1 MEENIPSEKNESV
14 PEQETSDMEVHHH
27 PHDHHP
33 HDHHAPKWQSY
44 LFQFFMLFLAV
55 VCGFLAEWKLDLTIE
70 KHRGKQFM
78 ESLVHDLAMDTMAL
92 SIGFPMKEARV
103 KAIDSVFQFFKEHPN
118 VNTIPGSIHRCI
130 RRATWDRRYIRN
142 SGTIDQLKNAGG
154 MRLIRNRMVVD
165 SIAVYDFEWARLDH
179 YKEVYF
185 ANQQVGFNMIE
196 KLLNAND
203 LLAWYGDNDSGIAEE
218 PLTPSDTNVR
228 INTAYLN
235 EYLNFLNRQK
245 NSTIQDDRNY
255 RRLSQNADRLI
266 KLIKREYRLH

>member
-14 PEQETSDMEVHHH
+14 PKHETSAMEVHQH
-27 PHDHHP
+27 PHVHHFR
-33 HDHHAPKWQSY
+33 KWQEY

-55 VCGFLAEWKLDLTIE
+55 FCGFLAEWKLELFIE
-70 KHRGKQFM
+70 RHREKQYM
-78 ESLVHDLAMDTMAL
+78 ESMVHDLGMDTTAL
-92 SIGFPMKEARV
+92 RIGFPLKQDRV
-103 KAIDSVFQFFKEHPN
+103 KAIDSVFHFFKEHPDA
-118 VNTIPGSIHRCI
+118 TSIPGNIHRSI

-165 SIAVYDFEWARLDH
+165 SISAYDFEWERLDH
-179 YKEVYF
+179 YKEAYF

-196 KLLNAND
+196 KLLNAED
-203 LLAWYGDNDSGIAEE
+203 LLTWYEANDSGIAEE
-218 PLTPSDTNVR
+218 PLTPSDANIR

-255 RRLSQNADRLI
+255 KRLLQNAARLMRLI
-266 KLIKREYRLH
+266 EGEYRFH